1 MSDTDY
7 ASFENFTTLDI
18 RVGTVVQVEEFPEAR
33 QPAYKIWVDFSDLG
47 VKQSSAQITDLYAPG
62 DLKNT
67 QVIAVVNFPPKQIA
81 TFQSEILILGVYADE
96 IVVLLRPDQPVQNGQ
111 KIG

>member
-1 MSDTDY
+1 MSDEKYTP
-7 ASFENFTTLDI
+7 FGNFTSLDI
-18 RVGTVVQVEEFPEAR
+18 RVGTIVQVEEFPEAR
-33 QPAYKIWVDFSDLG
+33 QPAYKIWVDFGDFG
-47 VKQSSAQITDLYAPG
+47 IKQSSAQITDIYTPG

-81 TFQSEILILGVYADE
+81 TFQSEILILGVYADKG
-96 IVVLLRPDQPVQNGQ
+96 VVLLRPDQPVQNGQ